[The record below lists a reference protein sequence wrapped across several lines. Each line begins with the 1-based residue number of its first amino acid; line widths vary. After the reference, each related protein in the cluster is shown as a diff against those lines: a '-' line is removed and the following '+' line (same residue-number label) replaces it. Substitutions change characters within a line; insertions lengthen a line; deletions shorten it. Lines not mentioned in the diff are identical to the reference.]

1 MKRLNRT
8 YRIFIA
14 VLMLFTISSFSI
26 VAAENEHGTLVAN
39 HLKKTITH
47 AMNFRKT
54 KYKCC

>member
-14 VLMLFTISSFSI
+14 VLMLFTISSFII

-39 HLKKTITH
+39 HLKSQFVVF
-47 AMNFRKT
+47 NFYDKIH
-54 KYKCC
+54 